1 MIAQGCLWETDARQL
16 SVMALNLLSVVQQ
29 HGLKVFA

>member
-1 MIAQGCLWETDARQL
+1 MIAQGRLWETGAKQP
-16 SVMALNLLSVVQQ
+16 SVMAVNLLSVVQQ